1 MTTGATSTPRGE
13 HVIARWL
20 GLAVVVVLVPT
31 MVGASAGPSLA
42 RLTDAATSTEAISTD
57 TLDPPTGLAATG
69 GTTAALSWTATTDT
83 YATGYEVQRATV
95 SGGPYS
101 VVSTVTPRTV
111 VATTD
116 TPSVSGTYYY
126 VLRSY
131 FQNWTS
137 ANSNQ
142 ASAVIGTTTTTTGF
156 KACTTT
162 SNAAD
167 TGGDGNGYET
177 TPTNACATDGSVA
190 TDASTGTNT
199 TVSCTD
205 AGKDRHRFWD
215 FGLGVPATVS
225 SVGGIQVRADVGL
238 NNNSGTSEICAQLSW
253 DAGTTWTAAK
263 SIAVLNVAPTT
274 YALGAANDTWG
285 RTWLGSEFSNANF
298 RVRLIDVSDRTT
310 KDFRLDGLA
319 VQVTYTP

>member
-1 MTTGATSTPRGE
+1 MT
-13 HVIARWL
+13 ARRL
-20 GLAVVVVLVPT
+20 GLAAVILLVPT
-31 MVGASAGPSLA
+31 MLGASAEPSLA
-42 RLTDAATSTEAISTD
+42 RLTDAAASTKAISTD

-69 GTTAALSWTATTDT
+69 GTTAALSWTATTDA

-111 VATTD
+111 TSTTD
-116 TPSVSGTYYY
+116 APSVSGTYYY
-126 VLRSY
+126 VLRSS
-131 FQNWTS
+131 FQSWTS
-137 ANSNQ
+137 VNSNQ
-142 ASAVIGTTTTTTGF
+142 ASAIISLTTTSTGF
-156 KACTTT
+156 KACTTA
-162 SNAAD
+162 SNAVD

-177 TPTNACATDGSVA
+177 SPINACATDGSIA

-199 TVSCTD
+199 TISCTD

-238 NNNSGTSEICAQLSW
+238 NNNAGTNQLCVELSW
-253 DAGTTWTAAK
+253 DSGSSWTAAK
-263 SIAVLNVAPTT
+263 SVAVPNVGVTT
-274 YALGAANDTWG
+274 YNLGAANDTWG

-298 RVRLIDVSDRTT
+298 RVRVIDVSDRTT
-310 KDFRLDGLA
+310 KDFHLDGLA

>member
-1 MTTGATSTPRGE
+1 MT
-13 HVIARWL
+13 ARRL
-20 GLAVVVVLVPT
+20 GLAVVVVLVP
-31 MVGASAGPSLA
+31 MLLGASTEPSLA
-42 RLTDAATSTEAISTD
+42 RLTDVATSTMAISTD

-69 GTTAALSWTATTDT
+69 GTTAALSWTATTDA

-95 SGGPYS
+95 SGGPYA

-111 VATTD
+111 VSTSDA
-116 TPSVSGTYYY
+116 PPVSGTYYY

-131 FQNWTS
+131 FQSWTS
-137 ANSNQ
+137 VNSNQ
-142 ASAVIGTTTTTTGF
+142 ASAVISLTTTSTGF
-156 KACTTT
+156 KGCTTT

-167 TGGDGNGYET
+167 TGGDSNGYET
-177 TPTNACATDGSVA
+177 SPTSACAADGNVA
-190 TDASTGTNT
+190 TDAGTGTNT

-215 FGLGVPATVS
+215 FGLGVPAAVS

-238 NNNSGTSEICAQLSW
+238 NNNAGTNQLCVELSW
-253 DAGTTWTAAK
+253 DAGSSWTAAK
-263 SIAVLNVAPTT
+263 SVAVPNVGVTT
-274 YALGAANDTWG
+274 YNLGAANDAWG

-298 RVRLIDVSDRTT
+298 RVRMIDVSDKTS

>member
-1 MTTGATSTPRGE
+1 VTTGATSTPRGE
-13 HVIARWL
+13 LVIARWL
-20 GLAVVVVLVPT
+20 GIAAVAILVPT
-31 MVGASAGPSLA
+31 MLGASAEPSLA
-42 RLTDAATSTEAISTD
+42 RLTDAATSTNAISTD

-69 GTTAALSWTATTDT
+69 GTTAALSWTATTDA

-95 SGGPYS
+95 SGGPYAL
-101 VVSTVTPRTV
+101 VSTVTPRTV
-111 VATTD
+111 VSTTD
-116 TPSVSGTYYY
+116 APSVSGTYYY

-137 ANSNQ
+137 VDSNQ
-142 ASAVIGTTTTTTGF
+142 ASAVISLTTTSTGF

-177 TPTNACATDGSVA
+177 TATNACATDGSVA

-215 FGLGVPATVS
+215 FGLGMPATVS

-263 SIAVLNVAPTT
+263 SIAVLNVAVTT

-298 RVRLIDVSDRTT
+298 RVRLIDLSDRTT